1 MVQYRDRCVIN
12 NLAMGE
18 TTYTYKP
25 VRSVTFHLSILS
37 GEMEVTKGALLRRL
51 PRHPFHGDPERKP
64 ERTRCE
70 QLPLKVFNHCS
81 LACHATN

>member
-51 PRHPFHGDPERKP
+51 PDTPSTAIRNGNPSEPDVSNYP
-64 ERTRCE
+64 
-70 QLPLKVFNHCS
+70 
-81 LACHATN
+81 